1 MGGLSRIGAAQAW
14 ARLSGFH
21 GQAMP
26 AGGGEAAARSSRP
39 GLISRARAVHGPLGL
54 SPTRRHDEVPMN
66 WGVMIRTALVVAI
79 LIVLHFT
86 LRPLLG
92 WRASIDF
99 LLIALV
105 FGAVRM
111 RPGVAAVYGLLLG
124 LAADSLSVSTFGA
137 SGLGMTVVGYAA
149 SYLKAV
155 FFADNLALNGF
166 FIFMG
171 KWVFDVIF
179 FLMSGQLGGRSW

>member
-1 MGGLSRIGAAQAW
+1 
-14 ARLSGFH
+14 
-21 GQAMP
+21 
-26 AGGGEAAARSSRP
+26 
-39 GLISRARAVHGPLGL
+39 
-54 SPTRRHDEVPMN
+54 MN

-79 LIVLHFT
+79 LVVLHFT

-124 LAADSLSVSTFGA
+124 LAADSLSVNSFGA

-166 FIFMG
+166 FIFLG

-179 FLMSGQLGGRSW
+179 FLMASQLGGADLVMQLLVWSSLSAAVTAISGVLALTLLRPVLEARTA

>member
-1 MGGLSRIGAAQAW
+1 MNW
-14 ARLSGFH
+14 
-21 GQAMP
+21 
-26 AGGGEAAARSSRP
+26 AAA
-39 GLISRARAVHGPLGL
+39 V
-54 SPTRRHDEVPMN
+54 
-66 WGVMIRTALVVAI
+66 RTAIVCLI
-79 LIVLHFT
+79 LIVLHYT

-111 RPGVAAVYGLLLG
+111 RPAAAALWGLLLG
-124 LAADSLSVSTFGA
+124 LASDSLSPGAFGA
-137 SGLGMTVVGYAA
+137 GALAGTIVAFGS

-166 FIFMG
+166 FLFMG
-171 KWVFDVIF
+171 KWVYDLVYV
-179 FLMSGQLGGRSW
+179 LMERRMHGTEMLMQIIVWSPLAGAVTALAGVVAIAMLRPILEVRTT